1 MRSIERCIAGLVVAG
16 LMTVGLVS
24 PATATATATESPVF
38 DEFPVAEIAATET
51 GGVGAQLL
59 SFGTGSL
66 IVSVPD
72 GVDQMPL
79 IEGQRTSRLSVGL
92 GWTFYVYLNRTDQAA
107 LAAGGATSL
116 GILVCAIP
124 GVGIPAC
131 AAVAGLLVAGAT
143 YIALNGLCPSRLE
156 LAVGK
161 GSKCVS

>member
-1 MRSIERCIAGLVVAG
+1 MRSIERCTAGLVVAG

-24 PATATATATESPVF
+24 PATATESPVF
-38 DEFPVAEIAATET
+38 DELPVAEFAATETET
-51 GGVGAQLL
+51 GGVGAQFL

-131 AAVAGLLVAGAT
+131 AAVAGLLVTGAT